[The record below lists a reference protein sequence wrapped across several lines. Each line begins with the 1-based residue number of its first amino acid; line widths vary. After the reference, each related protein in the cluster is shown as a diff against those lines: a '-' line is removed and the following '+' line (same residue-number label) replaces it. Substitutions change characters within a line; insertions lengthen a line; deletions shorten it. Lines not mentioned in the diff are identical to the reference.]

1 VTRSNA
7 AEQTHTPDKE
17 RTMEVQPYL
26 IFDRRCEEALE
37 FYKKAIGA
45 EVVRVMRNK
54 DNPEPA
60 PPGTL
65 PPGSE
70 NKIMHST
77 FRVGETTIM
86 ASDGYAKGNPRFECF
101 SLSLSAANEAEADR
115 LLKALSE
122 GGQVR
127 VPLAKTFFAKK
138 FGMLADKF
146 GVGWI
151 VITAM

>member
-1 VTRSNA
+1 
-7 AEQTHTPDKE
+7 
-17 RTMEVQPYL
+17 MEVQPYL
-26 IFDRRCEEALE
+26 IFDGRCEEALE

-45 EVVRVMRNK
+45 EVVRVLRNK

-86 ASDGYAKGNPRFECF
+86 ASDGYAKGNPRFEGF
-101 SLSLSAANEAEADR
+101 SLSLSAANDAEAER
-115 LLKALSE
+115 LFKALAE

-127 VPLAKTFFAKK
+127 VPLAKTFFSSK

-151 VITAM
+151 VIASGPVH

>member
-1 VTRSNA
+1 
-7 AEQTHTPDKE
+7 
-17 RTMEVQPYL
+17 MEVQAYL
-26 IFDRRCEEALE
+26 IFDGRCEEALE

-45 EVVRVMRNK
+45 EVVRVLRFK
-54 DNPEPA
+54 EG
-60 PPGTL
+60 PP
-65 PPGSE
+65 PVQPGLE

-77 FRVGETTIM
+77 FRVGVTTIM
-86 ASDGYAKGNPRFECF
+86 ASDGYAKGNPRFEGF
-101 SLSLSAANEAEADR
+101 SLSLFAASEAEAER
-115 LLKALSE
+115 LFKALAE

-127 VPLAKTFFAKK
+127 VPLAKSFFAKK

>member
-1 VTRSNA
+1 
-7 AEQTHTPDKE
+7 
-17 RTMEVQPYL
+17 MEVQAYL
-26 IFDRRCEEALE
+26 VFDGRCEEALE

-86 ASDGYAKGNPRFECF
+86 ASDGYAQGNPRFEGF
-101 SLSLSAANEAEADR
+101 SLSLSAANDAETER
-115 LLKALSE
+115 LFKALAE

-127 VPLAKTFFAKK
+127 VPLAKSFFASK

-151 VITAM
+151 VITSGPVH